1 MKQKLFSLLLAV
13 AASVGTMSAQGTKIG
28 NLYYDLNA
36 TNKTAEVTFGDYSG
50 LTTANIPASVRYSG
64 TTYSVTSIGGD
75 AFVDCSSLT
84 SVTIPNSVTSI
95 EYEAFW
101 GCSSL
106 TSVTIGNSVTSIG
119 DWAFRGCS
127 GLTSVTIPNS
137 VTSIG
142 SSAFAFCSGLTSVT
156 IGNSVTS
163 IEFGAFSGCSSLTS
177 VTIPNSVTNI
187 GYEAFSGCSGLT
199 SVTIGNSVTSIDD
212 QAFYGCSSLTS
223 VTLNSNT
230 IVGKNLKS
238 IFGEQVTEYI
248 LGDEITSIGSSAFSG
263 CSSLTSVTIP
273 NSVTSIGSSA
283 FYGCSSLTS
292 VTIPNSV
299 TSIGREAFNG
309 CSGLTS
315 VTIPN
320 SVTSIREYAFSNCSS
335 LTSVTIPNGVTS
347 IGEKAFSNCSSLTSV
362 TIPNSV
368 TSIGDQA
375 FEICSGLTSVT
386 IGNSVTSIG
395 NSAFFECIS
404 LTSVTIPNSV
414 TSIEVQAFDG
424 CSSLTAIYVPCGE
437 MARFKQMLG
446 GSNKVK
452 YAPLPYTITINAEY
466 GNVTYPQTM
475 CDDMSLNA
483 TPEYGYHFVKWSD
496 GVTDNPRAIELTR
509 DITLT
514 AEFAKNTYTI
524 STTSANPEWGTTAG
538 GSALYLD
545 EVEISATPNYGYHF
559 VQWSDREY
567 ICDDWW
573 DGVCYYGHWGDYNTE
588 PTRTIVVEHDSVITA
603 TFAKNV
609 YTITKNAAH
618 GTISGNSSAEYLDY
632 VTLTVT
638 PDYGYHFTQWSDGN
652 TDNPRTFVLTQD
664 TTFTAEFARNTVI
677 TYIYDS
683 HMGYVSGPTT
693 AASVGAESITFEA
706 IPNYGYH
713 FSQWSDGVTDNPRT
727 IVLTQD
733 TTFTAEFAINNYTI
747 ETQSSLPESGIILG
761 GGTYEYLSQQTVT
774 AIPNYGY
781 HFVKWVIDDNT
792 GAISVARA
800 YAIASALGAGET
812 TTTQY
817 TIYGYVTGTYGSYY
831 NSYYLSDSPDVPGN
845 FIAFKCVS
853 SADIGQYVKVTGYL
867 TNYKGNTPETTSG
880 ASITPNDLS
889 PLANPCTFTLKNN
902 ISFVAEFAKN
912 VYTISLNNAEHG
924 TISGNTSAEY
934 LDEVILTANPERYYH
949 FAQWSDGNKE
959 NPRTIV
965 MTQDTA
971 FAAEFAVDKSGV
983 CGDDNLLTW
992 TFDDESKTLAISGE
1006 GTLNSNYTFGVE
1018 APTQTERLIIAEGV
1032 TSVGNN
1038 AFNDMSSTITS
1049 LALPSTVTEIG
1060 DYAFAGMNNRKFNTL
1075 VLPNTIIHI
1084 GAHAFDGASY
1094 LQTIHF
1100 GSTLEEIGDYAFN
1113 GCTRVKQ
1120 MTCLAEITPN
1130 VGTDGLTSIN
1140 SLAELYVPNEYLF
1153 DYQIDSNWSRFVLK
1167 PYGATETTVT
1177 DNDVAVVADDNT
1189 ATFTWPTSNTADSYT
1204 IDITKDGV
1212 LFCQLTF
1219 NANGQLT
1226 GIAFAPGRN
1235 GQSMA
1240 PAATLTTSGM
1250 QFTVT
1255 GLNSGTNYAFNLTVK
1270 SGSTVVASYTGA
1282 FATTGGVPTSTDVLQ
1297 SDHAPRKFMRDNQ
1310 VLIMRGGK
1318 TYTIQGVEVK

>member
-1 MKQKLFSLLLAV
+1 MKTKLFTFFLAL
-13 AASVGTMSAQGTKIG
+13 AASVGTMFAQGTKIG
-28 NLYYDLNA
+28 NLYYNLDA
-36 TNKTAEVTFGDYSG
+36 TNQTAEVTYELLYSTNNYKD
-50 LTTANIPASVRYSG
+50 LTTANIPASVTYSG
-64 TTYSVTSIGGD
+64 TTYSVTSIGWG
-75 AFVDCSSLT
+75 AFLDCSSLT

-95 EYEAFW
+95 GYGAFA

-119 DWAFRGCS
+119 E
-127 GLTSVTIPNS
+127 
-137 VTSIG
+137 
-142 SSAFAFCSGLTSVT
+142 SAFA
-156 IGNSVTS
+156 
-163 IEFGAFSGCSSLTS
+163 
-177 VTIPNSVTNI
+177 
-187 GYEAFSGCSGLT
+187 
-199 SVTIGNSVTSIDD
+199 
-212 QAFYGCSSLTS
+212 
-223 VTLNSNT
+223 
-230 IVGKNLKS
+230 
-238 IFGEQVTEYI
+238 
-248 LGDEITSIGSSAFSG
+248 
-263 CSSLTSVTIP
+263 
-273 NSVTSIGSSA
+273 
-283 FYGCSSLTS
+283 
-292 VTIPNSV
+292 
-299 TSIGREAFNG
+299 
-309 CSGLTS
+309 
-315 VTIPN
+315 
-320 SVTSIREYAFSNCSS
+320 
-335 LTSVTIPNGVTS
+335 
-347 IGEKAFSNCSSLTSV
+347 NCSSLTSV

-368 TSIGDQA
+368 TSIGNTA
-375 FEICSGLTSVT
+375 FRDCSG
-386 IGNSVTSIG
+386 
-395 NSAFFECIS
+395 

-414 TSIEVQAFDG
+414 TSIGYDAFYN

-437 MARFKQMLG
+437 MARFKQMMSG
-446 GSNKVK
+446 WEGQDKVK
-452 YAPLPYTITINAEY
+452 YAPLSYTITINAEH

-475 CDDMSLNA
+475 CDDMLLYA
-483 TPEYGYHFVKWSD
+483 TPYYGYHFVK
-496 GVTDNPRAIELTR
+496 
-509 DITLT
+509 
-514 AEFAKNTYTI
+514 
-524 STTSANPEWGTTAG
+524 
-538 GSALYLD
+538 
-545 EVEISATPNYGYHF
+545 
-559 VQWSDREY
+559 
-567 ICDDWW
+567 
-573 DGVCYYGHWGDYNTE
+573 
-588 PTRTIVVEHDSVITA
+588 
-603 TFAKNV
+603 
-609 YTITKNAAH
+609 
-618 GTISGNSSAEYLDY
+618 
-632 VTLTVT
+632 
-638 PDYGYHFTQWSDGN
+638 WSDGN

-664 TTFTAEFARNTVI
+664 TTFIAEFARNTVI

-880 ASITPNDLS
+880 ASITPNDFS
-889 PLANPCTFTLKNN
+889 PRANPCTFTLKNN

-992 TFDDESKTLAISGE
+992 TFEDESKTLAISGE

-1038 AFNDMSSTITS
+1038 AFKDMSSTITL

-1060 DYAFAGMNNRKFNTL
+1060 DYAFAGMNSRKFNTL
-1075 VLPNTIIHI
+1075 VLPNTIIRI

-1204 IDITKDGV
+1204 IDITQDGI

-1226 GIAFAPGRN
+1226 GIAFAPGRD

-1297 SDHAPRKFMRDNQ
+1297 SNHAPRKFIRDDQ
-1310 VLIMRGGK
+1310 VLILRDGK

>member
-1 MKQKLFSLLLAV
+1 MKTKLFTLLLAV
-13 AASVGTMSAQGTKIG
+13 AASVGTMFAQGTKIG
-28 NLYYDLNA
+28 DLYYNLNA
-36 TNKTAEVTFGDYSG
+36 TNKTAEVAHWDYSG
-50 LTTANIPASVRYSG
+50 LTTANIPASVTYSG
-64 TTYSVTSIGGD
+64 TTYSVTSIGRS
-75 AFVDCSSLT
+75 AFDLCSSLT

-95 EYEAFW
+95 GEGAFL
-101 GCSSL
+101 GCTGL
-106 TSVTIGNSVTSIG
+106 TSVTIPNSVTSIG
-119 DWAFRGCS
+119 NSAFFTCSGLISIEIPNSVTSIGEGAFAECRGLTSVTIPNSVTSIGNDAFYGCS
-127 GLTSVTIPNS
+127 SLTKVNITDIAAWCNIAFGHNEANPLYYAKHLFVNDVEVTDLVIPNSVTSIGVSLFQNCSSLTSVTIPNS

-142 SSAFAFCSGLTSVT
+142 SSAFG
-156 IGNSVTS
+156 
-163 IEFGAFSGCSSLTS
+163 GCSSL
-177 VTIPNSVTNI
+177 N
-187 GYEAFSGCSGLT
+187 
-199 SVTIGNSVTSIDD
+199 
-212 QAFYGCSSLTS
+212 S
-223 VTLNSNT
+223 VTLNSNA
-230 IVGKNLKS
+230 IVSTSRMNG
-238 IFGEQVTEYI
+238 IFGSQVKKYI
-248 LGDEITSIGSSAFSG
+248 IGE
-263 CSSLTSVTIP
+263 
-273 NSVTSIGSSA
+273 SVTSIGEWAFSYCDGLTSVPIPNSVSSIGQSA

-299 TSIGREAFNG
+299 TSIGNSAFSGCSRLSSVTIPNSVTSIG
-309 CSGLTS
+309 DGAFYNCSGLTS

-320 SVTSIREYAFSNCSS
+320 SVTSIGEYAFEYCS
-335 LTSVTIPNGVTS
+335 G
-347 IGEKAFSNCSSLTSV
+347 LTSV

-368 TSIGDQA
+368 SSIGEDA
-375 FEICSGLTSVT
+375 FY
-386 IGNSVTSIG
+386 
-395 NSAFFECIS
+395 
-404 LTSVTIPNSV
+404 
-414 TSIEVQAFDG
+414 G
-424 CSSLTAIYVPCGE
+424 CSSLTAYVPCGE
-437 MARFKQMLG
+437 MARFKQMMSG
-446 GSNKVK
+446 WEGQDKVK
-452 YAPLPYTITINAEY
+452 YAPLSYTITINAEH
-466 GNVTYPQTM
+466 GNVTYPQTI
-475 CDDMSLNA
+475 CDDMLLYA
-483 TPEYGYHFVKWSD
+483 TPYYGYHFVK
-496 GVTDNPRAIELTR
+496 
-509 DITLT
+509 
-514 AEFAKNTYTI
+514 
-524 STTSANPEWGTTAG
+524 
-538 GSALYLD
+538 
-545 EVEISATPNYGYHF
+545 
-559 VQWSDREY
+559 
-567 ICDDWW
+567 
-573 DGVCYYGHWGDYNTE
+573 
-588 PTRTIVVEHDSVITA
+588 
-603 TFAKNV
+603 
-609 YTITKNAAH
+609 
-618 GTISGNSSAEYLDY
+618 
-632 VTLTVT
+632 
-638 PDYGYHFTQWSDGN
+638 WSDGN

-664 TTFTAEFARNTVI
+664 TTFIAEFARNTVI

-683 HMGYVSGPTT
+683 NMGYVSGPTT

-792 GAISVARA
+792 GAISVAQA

-812 TTTQY
+812 TTKQY

-831 NSYYLSDSPDVPGN
+831 NSYYISDSPDVPGN

-880 ASITPNDLS
+880 ASITPNDFS
-889 PLANPCTFTLKNN
+889 PRANPCTFTLKNN

-992 TFDDESKTLAISGE
+992 TFEDESKTLAISGK

-1038 AFNDMSSTITS
+1038 AFKDMSSSITS

-1075 VLPNTIIHI
+1075 VLPNTIIRI

-1189 ATFTWPTSNTADSYT
+1189 ATFTWPTNNTADSYT

-1255 GLNSGTNYAFNLTVK
+1255 GLNSGTNYAFSLTVK

-1297 SDHAPRKFMRDNQ
+1297 SALAPRKFIRDNQ

>member
-1 MKQKLFSLLLAV
+1 MKQKLFTLLLAV
-13 AASVGTMSAQGTKIG
+13 AASVGTMFAVTIDGLNY
-28 NLYYDLNA
+28 NLNNELR
-36 TNKTAEVTFGDYSG
+36 TAEVARNSSASG
-50 LTTANIPASVRYSG
+50 EIIIPSTVTYNSVS
-64 TTYSVTSIGGD
+64 YSVTSIGD
-75 AFVDCSSLT
+75 YAFEGCSGLT
-84 SVTIPNSVTSI
+84 SITIPNSVTSI
-95 EYEAFW
+95 GDYAFM
-101 GCSSL
+101 
-106 TSVTIGNSVTSIG
+106 
-119 DWAFRGCS
+119 FCS

-142 SSAFAFCSGLTSVT
+142 L
-156 IGNSVTS
+156 
-163 IEFGAFSGCSSLTS
+163 
-177 VTIPNSVTNI
+177 
-187 GYEAFSGCSGLT
+187 Y
-199 SVTIGNSVTSIDD
+199 
-212 QAFYGCSSLTS
+212 
-223 VTLNSNT
+223 
-230 IVGKNLKS
+230 
-238 IFGEQVTEYI
+238 
-248 LGDEITSIGSSAFSG
+248 
-263 CSSLTSVTIP
+263 
-273 NSVTSIGSSA
+273 A

-299 TSIGREAFNG
+299 TSIGISAFAGCSSLTKVNITDIAAWCNIAFGSNDANPLCYAKHLFVNDVEVTDLVIPNSVTSIGSSAFYGCYGLTSVTIPNSVTSIRDYAFRDCSSLTSVTIGNSVTSIGDEAFYN

-320 SVTSIREYAFSNCSS
+320 SVTSIGDYAFY
-335 LTSVTIPNGVTS
+335 
-347 IGEKAFSNCSSLTSV
+347 
-362 TIPNSV
+362 
-368 TSIGDQA
+368 D
-375 FEICSGLTSVT
+375 
-386 IGNSVTSIG
+386 
-395 NSAFFECIS
+395 
-404 LTSVTIPNSV
+404 
-414 TSIEVQAFDG
+414 

-437 MARFKQMLG
+437 MERFKQMLG
-446 GSNKVK
+446 WEFEDKVK
-452 YAPLPYTITINAEY
+452 YAPLPYTITISATN
-466 GNVTYPQTM
+466 GNVIYPQTI
-475 CDDMSLNA
+475 CDDMLLYA
-483 TPEYGYHFVKWSD
+483 TPYYGYHFVKWSD
-496 GVTDNPRAIELTR
+496 G
-509 DITLT
+509 
-514 AEFAKNTYTI
+514 
-524 STTSANPEWGTTAG
+524 
-538 GSALYLD
+538 
-545 EVEISATPNYGYHF
+545 
-559 VQWSDREY
+559 
-567 ICDDWW
+567 
-573 DGVCYYGHWGDYNTE
+573 
-588 PTRTIVVEHDSVITA
+588 
-603 TFAKNV
+603 
-609 YTITKNAAH
+609 
-618 GTISGNSSAEYLDY
+618 
-632 VTLTVT
+632 
-638 PDYGYHFTQWSDGN
+638 N
-652 TDNPRTFVLTQD
+652 TDNPRTIVLTQD
-664 TTFTAEFARNTVI
+664 TTFTAEFAHNTVI

-831 NSYYLSDSPDVPGN
+831 NSYYISDSPDVPGN

-853 SADIGQYVKVTGYL
+853 SVDIGQYVKVTGYL

-992 TFDDESKTLAISGE
+992 TFEDESKTLAISGK

-1038 AFNDMSSTITS
+1038 AFKDMSSTITS

-1075 VLPNTIIHI
+1075 VLPNTIIRI

-1189 ATFTWPTSNTADSYT
+1189 ATFTWPTNNTADSYT

-1255 GLNSGTNYAFNLTVK
+1255 GLNSGTNYAFSLTVK
-1270 SGSTVVASYTGA
+1270 SGSTVVASYTGT

>member
-1 MKQKLFSLLLAV
+1 MKTKLFTLFLAV
-13 AASVGTMSAQGTKIG
+13 AASVGTMFAQDTKIG
-28 NLYYDLNA
+28 NLYYNLNA
-36 TNKTAEVTFGDYSG
+36 TNKTAEVTSGDYSG
-50 LTTANIPASVRYSG
+50 LTTANIPASVTYSG
-64 TTYSVTSIGGD
+64 TTYSVTSIGRS
-75 AFVDCSSLT
+75 AFDL
-84 SVTIPNSVTSI
+84 
-95 EYEAFW
+95 
-101 GCSSL
+101 
-106 TSVTIGNSVTSIG
+106 
-119 DWAFRGCS
+119 CS

-142 SSAFAFCSGLTSVT
+142 
-156 IGNSVTS
+156 
-163 IEFGAFSGCSSLTS
+163 EGAFFGCSS
-177 VTIPNSVTNI
+177 
-187 GYEAFSGCSGLT
+187 
-199 SVTIGNSVTSIDD
+199 
-212 QAFYGCSSLTS
+212 
-223 VTLNSNT
+223 
-230 IVGKNLKS
+230 
-238 IFGEQVTEYI
+238 
-248 LGDEITSIGSSAFSG
+248 
-263 CSSLTSVTIP
+263 
-273 NSVTSIGSSA
+273 
-283 FYGCSSLTS
+283 
-292 VTIPNSV
+292 
-299 TSIGREAFNG
+299 
-309 CSGLTS
+309 
-315 VTIPN
+315 
-320 SVTSIREYAFSNCSS
+320 
-335 LTSVTIPNGVTS
+335 
-347 IGEKAFSNCSSLTSV
+347 
-362 TIPNSV
+362 
-368 TSIGDQA
+368 
-375 FEICSGLTSVT
+375 LTSVT

-404 LTSVTIPNSV
+404 LTSVTLPNSV
-414 TSIEVQAFDG
+414 TSIEAQAFDG
-424 CSSLTAIYVPCGE
+424 CSSLTAIYVLCGE
-437 MARFKQMLG
+437 MAKFKQMLG
-446 GSNKVK
+446 WGFEDKVK
-452 YAPLPYTITINAEY
+452 YAPLPYTITISATN
-466 GNVTYPQTM
+466 GNVTYPQTI

-496 GVTDNPRAIELTR
+496 GVTDNPRAIELTK
-509 DITLT
+509 DATFT

-538 GSALYLD
+538 DKSALYLD
-545 EVEISATPNYGYHF
+545 KIEISATANYGYHF
-559 VQWSDREY
+559 SRWN
-567 ICDDWW
+567 DDYTQNPRT
-573 DGVCYYGHWGDYNTE
+573 VSVTGDKTY
-588 PTRTIVVEHDSVITA
+588 TA

-609 YTITKNAAH
+609 YTITKNATN
-618 GTISGNSSAEYLDY
+618 GTISGKSSAEYLDE
-632 VTLTVT
+632 VTMTAN
-638 PDYGYHFTQWSDGN
+638 PNYGYHFAQWSDGN

-831 NSYYLSDSPDVPGN
+831 NSYYISDSPDVPGN

-992 TFDDESKTLAISGE
+992 TFEDESKTLAISGK

-1038 AFNDMSSTITS
+1038 AFKDMSSTITS

-1075 VLPNTIIHI
+1075 VLPNTIIRI

-1297 SDHAPRKFMRDNQ
+1297 SDHAPRKFIRDNQ
-1310 VLIMRGGK
+1310 VLILRDGK
-1318 TYTIQGVEVK
+1318 TYTIQGVEVE